1 MPHSYDYDAIVIGS
15 GPGGEGAAM
24 GLVKQGARVAVIE
37 RYHNVGGGCT
47 HWGTIPSKALRH
59 AVSRIIEFNQNPL
72 YSDHSRLLRS
82 SFADILNHA
91 DTVINQQTRMRQGF
105 TSVTIAKFFRV
116 TRILWMNIRWRWS
129 VTTVRLKPS
138 PLKNLLSPVVPAR
151 IIRQTWISPTR
162 AFTTA
167 IPSSACTMN
176 LAM

>member
-105 TSVTIAKFFRV
+105 YERNHCEILQGNAHFVDEHTLALECHDGSVETITAEKFVIACGSRPYHRPTWTSR
-116 TRILWMNIRWRWS
+116 
-129 VTTVRLKPS
+129 
-138 PLKNLLSPVVPAR
+138 
-151 IIRQTWISPTR
+151 TR

-167 IPSSACTMN
+167 TRF
-176 LAM
+176 

>member
-1 MPHSYDYDAIVIGS
+1 MSHSYDYDAIVIGS

-91 DTVINQQTRMRQGF
+91 DNVINQQTRMRQGF
-105 TSVTIAKFFRV
+105 YERNHCVNFAGKCPF
-116 TRILWMNIRWRWS
+116 
-129 VTTVRLKPS
+129 
-138 PLKNLLSPVVPAR
+138 
-151 IIRQTWISPTR
+151 
-162 AFTTA
+162 
-167 IPSSACTMN
+167 C
-176 LAM
+176 

>member
-1 MPHSYDYDAIVIGS
+1 
-15 GPGGEGAAM
+15 M

-91 DTVINQQTRMRQGF
+91 DSVINQQTHMRRGF
-105 TSVTIAKFFRV
+105 YERNHCEILRGNAHFVDEHTLALECHDGTVETV
-116 TRILWMNIRWRWS
+116 TRRNS
-129 VTTVRLKPS
+129 
-138 PLKNLLSPVVPAR
+138 LSPADRVPT
-151 IIRQTWISPTR
+151 IRRMSISTTR
-162 AFTTA
+162 ASMTA
-167 IPSSACTMN
+167 IRFSACSMSR
-176 LAM
+176 AM